1 MWRRVSK
8 PLEWDKTCQTCV
20 NLWSARGWGEG
31 KQERGG
37 AGRRS
42 VVSGVVAISYSGYP
56 DSKQLCGS
64 HASAWNQGHNRLI
77 TSDLLTDA
85 SRVRHGFFTRQ
96 GGVSG
101 EPYTSLNCSLGSGDE
116 RENVQENRA
125 RAMERLGLAG
135 DALRTAFQV
144 HSSRVVTVENV
155 GIESDW
161 PAEQR
166 PQVDALV
173 TRTPGIALG
182 ILTADCAPVLF
193 ADDEAGVIGAAHA
206 GWRGARGG
214 VVEATVAAMIALGA
228 CRSRIVAAVGPCIQ
242 RQSYEVG
249 PEFRHLF
256 IEDEPANGDLFEPAV
271 RPGHH
276 LFDLPA
282 YVARRVAES
291 AVVAIDVLPFDTCAD
306 PECFFSYRRT
316 TLTGGGDYG
325 RLLSSVAL
333 SR

>member
-1 MWRRVSK
+1 
-8 PLEWDKTCQTCV
+8 
-20 NLWSARGWGEG
+20 
-31 KQERGG
+31 
-37 AGRRS
+37 
-42 VVSGVVAISYSGYP
+42 
-56 DSKQLCGS
+56 
-64 HASAWNQGHNRLI
+64 LI
-77 TSDLLTDA
+77 TSDVLTDA

-101 EPYTSLNCSLGSGDE
+101 APYTSLNCGLGSSDAP
-116 RENVQENRA
+116 ENVQENRA
-125 RAMERLGLAG
+125 RAMERLGLAT
-135 DALRTAFQV
+135 DALRTVFQV
-144 HSSRVVTVENV
+144 HSSRVVALDGT
-155 GIESDW
+155 G
-161 PAEQR
+161 PEQPR

-182 ILTADCAPVLF
+182 ILTADCAPVLL

-214 VVEATVAAMIALGA
+214 VVEATVAAMVALGA
-228 CRSRIVAAVGPCIQ
+228 RRSRIVAAVGPCIQ

-249 PEFRHLF
+249 PEFRDAFVEH
-256 IEDEPANGDLFEPAV
+256 EPATKDLFEPSG

-282 YVARRVAES
+282 YVAGRVAAA
-291 AVVAIDVLPFDTCAD
+291 AVAAVDVLPFDTCAD
-306 PECFFSYRRT
+306 PDRFFSYRRT